1 MSYATVASDI
11 AAWIG
16 RSDLTSVI
24 PTFVSFAEAK
34 FNERIRHS
42 AMEAAFAEVALVSGK
57 TALPADF
64 KEFKYLVNTAS
75 NPYTLNNEPL
85 NWIKSRPVDAST
97 PAHYAV
103 DNDYV
108 VCWPTS
114 GSISG
119 VYLQTIPGLQANTTN
134 WLDTLRHDLYVYES
148 LSHAY
153 LYLKDQQSALLYSAQ
168 SDAIIAELN
177 AMDKKAQKSGSPL
190 VIRGA

>member
-11 AAWIG
+11 AAWLG
-16 RSDLTSVI
+16 RSDMTSVI
-24 PTFVSFAEAK
+24 PTFVSFAENK

-42 AMEAAFAEVALVSGK
+42 AMEAAYAEVALVSGK
-57 TALPADF
+57 AALPEDF

-75 NPYTLNNEPL
+75 QPTPLNIETL

-97 PAHYAV
+97 PYHYAI

-119 VYLQTIPGLQANTTN
+119 VYYQSIPGLQANTTN
-134 WLDTLRHDLYVYES
+134 WLDTLRHDLYVYET

-153 LYLKDQQSALLYSAQ
+153 FYLKDKDSALLYSAKA
-168 SDAIIAELN
+168 DEIIAEIN
-177 AMDKKAQKSGSPL
+177 RMDKKAQKSGSPL